1 MSTISSTSTDDTVAA
16 PRLYRNRNYLW
27 WLATDSSTAFGA
39 AVHSFSVPL
48 LALYATGSPAQAGII
63 AGIGQLGRVLTTI
76 PGGVIADRHNRRTL
90 MVVGGVAGLAIGSAL
105 TAFQLAGLLGFWLL
119 TVLNLLMSM
128 RNGFFGSASN
138 AALKQV
144 VSAQQVGSAM
154 AANQGRDAVIALS
167 GGPVGGVLM
176 GVGRAVPF
184 AATALSHALGI
195 IAALMIRLDLRPGGP
210 SSAVGLAAGGDRAA
224 GNDRAARSKAAAGGA
239 AAAAH
244 GPVRSFVDEAVLG
257 IKWLLGRTE
266 LRGIIILSTI
276 LNLGINSAL
285 TAVIFGLQQRGESPA
300 SIGLV
305 SAGIGVGMLLGSFI
319 AGPLVK
325 RVGAGTIVIAG
336 LFVLTASL
344 LVLPFVTAL
353 PAVML
358 VQSLAIFSA
367 PAINAALLGY
377 FMVAVP
383 TELLGRAT
391 SALDLMSMGAMPLS
405 PLVAGFGYAL
415 LGWTGIL
422 LVCAGICVLTTVL
435 AWANGGLRA
444 LPSSDH
450 WAAHAAAITD
460 GSRR

>member
-1 MSTISSTSTDDTVAA
+1 MSTISSTSTGESFAA

-39 AVHSFSVPL
+39 AVHGFSVPL
-48 LALYATGSPAQAGII
+48 LALYVTGSPAQAGLI

-90 MVVGGVAGLAIGSAL
+90 MVVGGVAGLVIGSAL

-119 TVLNLLMSM
+119 TVLNLLMNM
-128 RNGFFGSASN
+128 RNGFFGSVSN

-144 VSAQQVGSAM
+144 VSAAQVGPAM

-167 GGPVGGVLM
+167 GGPVAGILM

-184 AATALSHALGI
+184 AATALSHAAGT
-195 IAALMIRLDLRPGGP
+195 IAALMIHVDLRPGGP
-210 SSAVGLAAGGDRAA
+210 AAVGGAAGGGIA
-224 GNDRAARSKAAAGGA
+224 AAR
-239 AAAAH
+239 
-244 GPVRSFVDEAVLG
+244 GPVRSFVDDAVLG
-257 IKWLLGRTE
+257 IKWLMGRTE

-300 SIGLV
+300 AIGLV

-325 RVGAGTIVIAG
+325 RLGAGTIVIAG
-336 LFVLTASL
+336 LVVMTASL

-358 VQSLAIFSA
+358 IQSLAIFSA

-391 SALDLMSMGAMPLS
+391 SAMDLMSMGAMPLS

-435 AWANGGLRA
+435 AWANGGLRT

-450 WAAHAAAITD
+450 WAAHAAAVTE
-460 GSRR
+460 GTPRP

>member
-1 MSTISSTSTDDTVAA
+1 MSMSSSTSTGPVAA
-16 PRLYRNRNYLW
+16 PRLFTNRSYLW

-39 AVHSFSVPL
+39 AVHSFAVPL
-48 LALYATGSPAQAGII
+48 LALYVTGSPAQAGLV
-63 AGIGQLGRVLTTI
+63 AAIGQLGRVLTTI

-90 MVVGGVAGLAIGSAL
+90 MVIGGVAGLLIGSAL

-119 TVLNLLMSM
+119 TALNLLMNL
-128 RNGFFGSASN
+128 RNGLFGSVSN

-144 VSAQQVGSAM
+144 VSAEQVGPAM
-154 AANQGRDAVIALS
+154 AANQGRDAVIALA

-176 GVGRAVPF
+176 SVGRAVPF
-184 AATALSHALGI
+184 AATALSHAI
-195 IAALMIRLDLRPGGP
+195 AIVAALMIRVDLTPGGP
-210 SSAVGLAAGGDRAA
+210 HSATADSEATDSMATEPA
-224 GNDRAARSKAAAGGA
+224 AAR
-239 AAAAH
+239 
-244 GPVRSFVDEAVLG
+244 GPLRGFIDDAVLG
-257 IKWLLGRTE
+257 MKWLMGRAE

-300 SIGLV
+300 AIGLV
-305 SAGIGVGMLLGSFI
+305 SAGIGVGMLLGSI
-319 AGPLVK
+319 VAGPLVK

-336 LFVLTASL
+336 LVLMTAAL

-353 PAVML
+353 PAVL
-358 VQSLAIFSA
+358 VVQSLAIFSA
-367 PAINAALLGY
+367 PAINSALLGY

-383 TELLGRAT
+383 TDLLGRAT

-405 PLVAGFGYAL
+405 PLVAGIGYAL

-422 LVCAGICVLTTVL
+422 LVCAALCVVTTAL
-435 AWANGGLRA
+435 ACGNGHLRA

-450 WAAHAAAITD
+450 WAEHAATYDPAI
-460 GSRR
+460 S

>member
-1 MSTISSTSTDDTVAA
+1 MTNSTSTDDVAT
-16 PRLYRNRNYLW
+16 PRLYMNRNYLW
-27 WLATDSSTAFGA
+27 WLATDTSTAFGT

-48 LALYATGSPAQAGII
+48 LALYVTGSPTQAGLI
-63 AGIGQLGRVLTTI
+63 AAMGQLGRVLTTI

-90 MVVGGVAGLAIGSAL
+90 MVVGGAAGLVIGSAL

-119 TVLNLLMSM
+119 TVLNLLMNM
-128 RNGFFGSASN
+128 RNGFFGSVSN

-144 VSAQQVGSAM
+144 VSAAQVGPAM

-167 GGPVGGVLM
+167 GGPVGGILM
-176 GVGRAVPF
+176 AVGRAVPF
-184 AATALSHALGI
+184 AATVLSHAVGVL
-195 IAALMIRLDLRPGGP
+195 AALMIRVDLRPGGP
-210 SSAVGLAAGGDRAA
+210 SP
-224 GNDRAARSKAAAGGA
+224 AAAGPA
-239 AAAAH
+239 PAR
-244 GPVRSFVDEAVLG
+244 GPVRSFVDDAVLG
-257 IKWLLGRTE
+257 VKWLMGRTE

-300 SIGLV
+300 AIGLV
-305 SAGIGVGMLLGSFI
+305 SAGIGVGMLLGSFV

-336 LFVLTASL
+336 LVVMTAAL

-353 PAVML
+353 PAVVA
-358 VQSLAIFSA
+358 VQCLAIFSA
-367 PAINAALLGY
+367 PAVNAALLGY

-391 SALDLMSMGAMPLS
+391 SALDLVSMGAMPLS

-422 LVCAGICVLTTVL
+422 LACAGVCAVTTAL
-435 AWANGGLRA
+435 AWANRGLRA
-444 LPSSDH
+444 LPASDH
-450 WAAHAAAITD
+450 WAAHAAAITA
-460 GSRR
+460 GPRRP